1 MHSLRLVSTED
12 GDYTEQIDETVKKM
26 LETSLIAAVMKFDP
40 CKN

>member
-1 MHSLRLVSTED
+1 MRLVSTED